1 MWAIVPIKTFDRA
14 KQRLSNV
21 LSEEERRG
29 LMLAMARDVITS
41 LSSCKELS
49 GILIV
54 SRAREADSLATAFA
68 TERFSESPTASLAEA
83 LTQATLH
90 LVANFNAE
98 GVAVVPADVPGIE
111 AEEIDR
117 LIRSNPGITI
127 MPDSD
132 NIGTNG
138 LICAPPLAIPYIFD
152 GKSFKPH
159 VDEAYSKN
167 LSPKIVPASRF
178 ALDIDV
184 PEDLLSVMQE
194 APKTQTATYLLRSGI
209 EERLIDSLDRGAR
222 L

>member
-54 SRAREADSLATAFA
+54 SRAREADSLAAAFA

-127 MPDSD
+127 MPDFD

-138 LICAPPLAIPYIFD
+138 LTNGKALATNSAP
-152 GKSFKPH
+152 
-159 VDEAYSKN
+159 V
-167 LSPKIVPASRF
+167 
-178 ALDIDV
+178 
-184 PEDLLSVMQE
+184 
-194 APKTQTATYLLRSGI
+194 
-209 EERLIDSLDRGAR
+209 GACP
-222 L
+222 

>member
-54 SRAREADSLATAFA
+54 SRAREADSLAAA
-68 TERFSESPTASLAEA
+68 
-83 LTQATLH
+83 
-90 LVANFNAE
+90 
-98 GVAVVPADVPGIE
+98 GIE

-194 APKTQTATYLLRSGI
+194 APKTQTATYLSRSGI

>member
-54 SRAREADSLATAFA
+54 SRAREADSLAAAFA

-138 LICAPPLAIPYIFD
+138 LIMRPTA
-152 GKSFKPH
+152 S
-159 VDEAYSKN
+159 YSIHFRWEK
-167 LSPKIVPASRF
+167 F
-178 ALDIDV
+178 
-184 PEDLLSVMQE
+184 
-194 APKTQTATYLLRSGI
+194 
-209 EERLIDSLDRGAR
+209 
-222 L
+222 

>member
-54 SRAREADSLATAFA
+54 SRAREADSLAAAFA
-68 TERFSESPTASLAEA
+68 TERFSESPTANLAEA

-90 LVANFNAE
+90 LVANFNAK
-98 GVAVVPADVPGIE
+98 GIVVVPADVPGIG
-111 AEEIDR
+111 AEEIDL

-138 LICAPPLAIPYIFD
+138 LISSPPLAIPYIFD

-159 VDEAYSKN
+159 VNAAYSKN
-167 LSPKIVPASRF
+167 FSPKIVPASRF
-178 ALDIDV
+178 ALDIDL
-184 PEDLLSVMQE
+184 PEDLLRVMQE
-194 APKTQTATYLLRSGI
+194 APRTQTATYLSRSGI
-209 EERLIDSLDRGAR
+209 EELLIDSLDRGVR

>member
-54 SRAREADSLATAFA
+54 SRAREADSLAAAFA
-68 TERFSESPTASLAEA
+68 TERFSESPNASLAEA
-83 LTQATLH
+83 LTQATLY
-90 LVANFNAE
+90 LVANFNVE
-98 GVAVVPADVPGIE
+98 GIVVVPADVPAIE
-111 AEEIDR
+111 AEEVGL

-138 LICAPPLAIPYIFD
+138 LISSPPLAIPYIFD

-159 VDEAYSKN
+159 VNAAYSKN
-167 LSPKIVPASRF
+167 FSPKIVPASRF
-178 ALDIDV
+178 ALDIDL
-184 PEDLLSVMQE
+184 PEDLLRVMQE
-194 APKTQTATYLLRSGI
+194 APRTQTATYLSRSGI
-209 EERLIDSLDRGAR
+209 EERLIDGLDRGAR

>member
-21 LSEEERRG
+21 LTEEERRG

-41 LSSCKELS
+41 LSRCKELT

-54 SRAREADSLATAFA
+54 SRAREADSLAAAFA
-68 TERFSESPTASLAEA
+68 TERFSESPDASLAEA
-83 LTQATLH
+83 LTQATHH
-90 LVANFNAE
+90 LVANFNAK
-98 GVAVVPADVPGIE
+98 GILVVPADVPGIE
-111 AEEIDR
+111 AEEIDL
-117 LIRSNPGITI
+117 LIRSNPGVTI
-127 MPDSD
+127 MPDSE

-138 LICAPPLAIPYIFD
+138 LISSPPLAIPYIFD

-159 VDEAYSKN
+159 VDSAYSNN

-178 ALDIDV
+178 ALDIDI

-194 APKTQTATYLLRSGI
+194 GKLSKPKLATL
-209 EERLIDSLDRGAR
+209 ERRTRERAR
-222 L
+222 NRLHDG

>member
-1 MWAIVPIKTFDRA
+1 
-14 KQRLSNV
+14 
-21 LSEEERRG
+21 
-29 LMLAMARDVITS
+29 
-41 LSSCKELS
+41 
-49 GILIV
+49 
-54 SRAREADSLATAFA
+54 
-68 TERFSESPTASLAEA
+68 
-83 LTQATLH
+83 
-90 LVANFNAE
+90 
-98 GVAVVPADVPGIE
+98 
-111 AEEIDR
+111 
-117 LIRSNPGITI
+117 

-132 NIGTNG
+132 NVGTNG

-194 APKTQTATYLLRSGI
+194 APKTQTATYLSRSGI
-209 EERLIDSLDRGAR
+209 EERSIDSLDRGAR